1 MRLLFLL
8 LAVILYA
15 DVNVYTDEN
24 FSVSLPKPFVKKR
37 LDFYHKDGFFIISY
51 KELPKIA
58 NKDFVVVSGIGNLN
72 SYVFSNVP
80 LDRIKNVANSDI
92 VSDIFFFS
100 FDKKIHKISSSVKEF
115 KDKKIDAIVT
125 HRKLNIPNVYYYDLS
140 KLGIKF
146 NKYYLV
152 AYKKFYDLN
161 KNAAKFLSI
170 YFDGDD
176 TVNISPLLLSL
187 YLKKKLNLSATYK
200 EKIENIVTKKLRV
213 VITPSWPPFTMFNG
227 TKVEGIGVDF
237 WKLIAKKADLDYDL
251 VIEPVWIKILEGIKD
266 GNIDITVAT
275 SRTKDREK
283 YAIFSIPYVEFPFAI
298 ACRNDLKF
306 SSIKDIK
313 QIAVGYNY
321 TAHKLMKKY
330 YPSKTY
336 IPARSLKDAFNLVLD
351 KKAECVVD
359 VLPSVLWM
367 INKNHLGE
375 VRIAFKTPF
384 TFKLQVMIKKN
395 LKDLKPEI
403 DRVIRSISENE
414 RNRIVA
420 KYIGEGF
427 IQKQS
432 NFYVYFL
439 VLLVAI
445 LIFFVY
451 KTFFYKKKS
460 EIDLLTKTLNR
471 GTIEERLKYILNSSH
486 GSLLFLDIDKFKS
499 INDTYGHEEGDKVLK
514 IFVKLIKKE
523 IRSSDILGRWGGEE
537 FVVVLPFTYYGNAFL
552 VAEKIRRSVEE
563 FDFNGKKVTVSIGVT
578 EFKKGEKLEDVVARA
593 DEAVY
598 EAKNSGR
605 NQVKGKL

>member
-1 MRLLFLL
+1 MRFLFLF

-15 DVNVYTDEN
+15 DINVYTDEN

-37 LDFYHKDGFFIISY
+37 LGFYHKNGFLIVNYRDLPFIAG
-51 KELPKIA
+51 K
-58 NKDFVVVSGIGNLN
+58 NFVVVCGIGNLN
-72 SYVFSNVP
+72 TYIFSNTP
-80 LDRIKNVANSDI
+80 LEKISKIANSDI
-92 VSDIFFFS
+92 VTDIFFYTS
-100 FDKKIHKISSSVKEF
+100 DKKI
-115 KDKKIDAIVT
+115 KKIKASLEDFKNKRVPAIVL
-125 HRKLNIPNVYYYDLS
+125 HKKLDIPNIYYYDLS
-140 KLGIKF
+140 KLGLKF

-152 AYKKFYDLN
+152 AYKKFYDSH
-161 KNAAKFLSI
+161 KNSAKFLSV
-170 YFDGDD
+170 YFDKNNNI
-176 TVNISPLLLSL
+176 NISVLLLSL
-187 YLKKKLNLSATYK
+187 YLRKKILLSDSYKKKMENL
-200 EKIENIVTKKLRV
+200 ITKKLKV
-213 VITPSWPPFTMFNG
+213 VLTSCWPPFTMLNG
-227 TKVEGIGVDF
+227 AKLEGIGVDF
-237 WKLIAKKADLDYDL
+237 WKLIAKKANLDYEFI
-251 VIEPVWIKILEGIKD
+251 IEPVWIKILEGIKN
-266 GNIDITVAT
+266 GEYDITIAT
-275 SRTKDREK
+275 SKTKDREK
-283 YAIFSIPYVEFPFAI
+283 YAVFSIPYVEFPFAI

-336 IPARSLKDAFNLVLD
+336 IPAKNLKEAFNLILN

-359 VLPSVLWM
+359 ILPSVLWM

-375 VRIAFKTPF
+375 VRIVFKTPF
-384 TFKLQVMIKKN
+384 TFKLQVMIKKD
-395 LKDLKPEI
+395 LKDLKLKI
-403 DRVIRSISENE
+403 DKAIRSISENE

-420 KYIGEGF
+420 KYIGEGY
-427 IQKQS
+427 IRKQR
-432 NFYVYFL
+432 NFYIYFL

-445 LIFFVY
+445 LIFFIY

-471 GTIEERLKYILNSSH
+471 GTIEERLKYILNSSY

-499 INDTYGHEEGDKVLK
+499 INDTYGHEEGDEVLRN
-514 IFVKLIKKE
+514 FVKLIKKE

-563 FDFNGKKVTVSIGVT
+563 FDFKGKKVTVSIGVT
-578 EFKKGEKLEDVVARA
+578 EFKKGEKLEDVIARA

>member
-1 MRLLFLL
+1 MRFLFLFVAL
-8 LAVILYA
+8 VLYA
-15 DVNVYTDEN
+15 DINVYTDKN
-24 FSVSLPKPFVKKR
+24 FTNLLPKPFVKKE
-37 LDFYHKDGFFIISY
+37 LNFSKKNGFFIISY

-58 NKDFVVVSGIGNLN
+58 DKDFVVVSGIGNLN

-80 LDRIKNVANSDI
+80 LERIKSVANSDI

-100 FDKKIHKISSSVKEF
+100 FDKKVHKISSSVKEF

-125 HRKLNIPNVYYYDLS
+125 HHKLNIPNVYYYDLS

-161 KNAAKFLSI
+161 KNAAKFLSV

-176 TVNISPLLLSL
+176 KVNISTLLLSL
-187 YLKKKLNLSATYK
+187 YLKKKLNLSDTYK
-200 EKIENIVTKKLRV
+200 QKIENIVTKKLRV
-213 VITPSWPPFTMFNG
+213 AVTASWPPFTMLNG
-227 TKVEGIGVDF
+227 SKLEGIGIDF
-237 WKLIAKKADLDYDL
+237 WKLIAKKADLDYDF

-275 SRTKDREK
+275 SKTKDREK
-283 YAIFSIPYVEFPFAI
+283 YAVFSIPYVEFPFAV

-359 VLPSVLWM
+359 ILPSVLWM

-375 VRIAFKTPF
+375 VRIVFKTPF
-384 TFKLQVMIKKN
+384 TFKLQVMIKKS
-395 LKDLKPEI
+395 LKDLKPKI
-403 DRVIRSISENE
+403 DKAIRSISLRE
-414 RNRIVA
+414 RNAIIA
-420 KYIGEGF
+420 KYIG
-427 IQKQS
+427 QRVVKKRS
-432 NFYVYFL
+432 DFYLYFL
-439 VLLVAI
+439 LGLGIVLL
-445 LIFFVY
+445 FVIY
-451 KTFFYKKKS
+451 KALFYKKKS
-460 EIDLLTKTLNR
+460 ETDLLTKTLNR
-471 GTIEERLKYILNSSH
+471 GTIEEELRHILKKSH
-486 GSLLFLDIDKFKS
+486 GSLLFLDVDKFKS
-499 INDTYGHEEGDKVLK
+499 INDTYGHEEGDEVLRN
-514 IFVKLIKKE
+514 FVKLIKQE

-537 FVVVLPFTYYGNAFL
+537 FIVVLPFTYYGNAFL
-552 VAEKIRRSVEE
+552 VAEKIRRSVEK
-563 FDFNGKKVTVSIGVT
+563 FDFNGKKITVSIGVT
-578 EFKKGEKLEDVVARA
+578 EFKKGEKLEDVIARA